1 MLWRKKSLTTLKL
14 TMPRYEQ
21 HVNAKVGREQAEIL
35 QQKLFAAAT
44 SALDTAMNEGA
55 VSGSLLSACQSILR
69 DSGLSPDLT
78 PDEDVTEVA
87 SNEMTSKWIDCL
99 EDDLGLN

>member
-1 MLWRKKSLTTLKL
+1 
-14 TMPRYEQ
+14 MPRYET

-44 SALDTAMNEGA
+44 YALDAAMDEGK
-55 VSGSLLSACQSILR
+55 VPGNLLSACQSILR

-78 PDEDVTEVA
+78 PDEA
-87 SNEMTSKWIDCL
+87 SEGA
-99 EDDLGLN
+99 LGDSGELKPNWLLKMQQEIGLPDA

>member
-1 MLWRKKSLTTLKL
+1 
-14 TMPRYEQ
+14 MPRYEQ

-44 SALDTAMNEGA
+44 FALDSAMEDGKVPGN
-55 VSGSLLSACQSILR
+55 LLSACQSILR

-78 PDEDVTEVA
+78 PDEADGEVEGSSVDPRWL
-87 SNEMTSKWIDCL
+87 SNL
-99 EDDLGLN
+99 ARDLGV

>member
-1 MLWRKKSLTTLKL
+1 MKSPLIYKL
-14 TMPRYEQ
+14 NMARYEQ

-44 SALDTAMNEGA
+44 YALDTAMEEGK
-55 VSGSLLSACQSILR
+55 VPGNLLSACQSILR

-78 PDEDVTEVA
+78 PDEDEIEGEESSVDPRWLA
-87 SNEMTSKWIDCL
+87 NL
-99 EDDLGLN
+99 ARDLGV